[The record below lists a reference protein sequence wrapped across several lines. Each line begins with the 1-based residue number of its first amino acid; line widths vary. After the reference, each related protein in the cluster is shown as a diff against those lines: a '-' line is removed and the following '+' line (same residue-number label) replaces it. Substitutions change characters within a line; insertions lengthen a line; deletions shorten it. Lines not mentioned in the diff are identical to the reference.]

1 MSEPVKVNILDRDF
15 MVAAPPEQQADLH
28 ESARQLD
35 ARMREIRDGGR
46 VVGTDRIAIM
56 AALNLMHELLE
67 ARSQSRDDAALGD
80 RLQALETRIGAYL
93 DEVDIPAE
101 LRRR

>member
-67 ARSQSRDDAALGD
+67 ARSQSRDDAALSD

>member
-1 MSEPVKVNILDRDF
+1 MSEPVKVSILDRDF

-35 ARMREIRDGGR
+35 ARMREIRDSGR

-67 ARSQSRDDAALGD
+67 AQSQAQHDTATAE
-80 RLQALETRIGAYL
+80 RLQALDARISDYL
-93 DEVDIPAE
+93 ADVDIPAE

>member
-67 ARSQSRDDAALGD
+67 ARAQSRHDGELGD
-80 RLQALETRIGAYL
+80 RLQALEARIGDYL
-93 DEVDIPAE
+93 ADVDVPAE

>member
-1 MSEPVKVNILDRDF
+1 MSEPVKVSILDREF
-15 MVAAPPEQQADLH
+15 MVAAPEGEQADLR

-56 AALNLMHELLE
+56 AALNLTHELLE
-67 ARSQSRDDAALGD
+67 AQARAGDDTALAE
-80 RLQALETRIGAYL
+80 RLQAIDRRISDYL
-93 DEVDIPAE
+93 DAVDVPAE

>member
-1 MSEPVKVNILDRDF
+1 MSEPVKVHILDREF

-67 ARSQSRDDAALGD
+67 ARSQSRDDAALSD

>member
-1 MSEPVKVNILDRDF
+1 MSEPVKVNILDREF

>member
-1 MSEPVKVNILDRDF
+1 MSEPIKVSILDREF
-15 MVAAPPEQQADLH
+15 MVAAPEGEQADLR

-35 ARMREIRDGGR
+35 ARMREIRAGGR

-56 AALNLMHELLE
+56 AALNITHELLE
-67 ARSQSRDDAALGD
+67 AQARSDADAELGRRLEALDSRISDY
-80 RLQALETRIGAYL
+80 LEA
-93 DEVDIPAE
+93 VDVPAE

>member
-1 MSEPVKVNILDRDF
+1 MSEPVKVHILDREF